1 MEGQM
6 ADANG
11 PKVRDVADIPDGI
24 DDEILRLVREVSNNQ
39 IERVVQEL
47 TNEFAAAAEEV
58 RRAEE
63 QVSHEPA

>member
-1 MEGQM
+1 MS
-6 ADANG
+6 DANG
-11 PKVRDVADIPDGI
+11 PNVRDVVDIPDGI
-24 DDEILRLVREVSNNQ
+24 DDEILRVVKKASNNQ

-63 QVSHEPA
+63 EASHPAV